1 MNLKDF
7 LPEIRI
13 SEKQKRDYKEF
24 ILSEYGGY
32 LTLISQII
40 SIIIF
45 SSCLIY
51 LLLKKL
57 KKAKK

>member
-1 MNLKDF
+1 MSYSV
-7 LPEIRI
+7 IR
-13 SEKQKRDYKEF
+13 F
-24 ILSEYGGY
+24 ILEFFRGDTYRGIYFGLS
-32 LTLISQII
+32 TSQII

-45 SSCLIY
+45 ISCLIY